1 MMAALKGLPWMWHAR
16 AMVLGLAMTFAGLGM
31 PAWAEHHNDVRR
43 AVEAGEIRPLADIL
57 RAVREKLPGEIA
69 GVEVEHKN
77 GVWLYEFR
85 VIDSQGRL
93 FEAHV
98 DARTGEIARIR
109 EK

>member
-1 MMAALKGLPWMWHAR
+1 MMTAMKDILPMWHVR
-16 AMVLGLAMTFAGLGM
+16 AMALGLAMSLTAVAM
-31 PAWAEHHNDVRR
+31 PAGAEHHNDVRR

-57 RAVREKLPGEIA
+57 RTVREKLPGEIA
-69 GVEVEHKN
+69 GVEVERKN

-85 VIDSQGRL
+85 VIDAQGRL